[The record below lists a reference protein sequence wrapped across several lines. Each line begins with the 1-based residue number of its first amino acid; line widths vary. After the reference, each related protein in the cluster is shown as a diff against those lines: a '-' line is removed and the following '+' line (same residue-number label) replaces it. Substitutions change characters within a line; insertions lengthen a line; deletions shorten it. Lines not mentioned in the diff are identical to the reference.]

1 MIKRQAK
8 RIKRELTDAER
19 DRVREVRKLI
29 EKEKP
34 EIVAQAREFKKA
46 RERAVA
52 QLHEAFVLLRAERKS
67 QGISLAEL
75 RERTGIGRS
84 ALSRLEND
92 PEVNPTIVT
101 LTRVADALGKEIT
114 IQLVEKPSHAKK

>member
-1 MIKRQAK
+1 MIRRQPK
-8 RIKRELTDAER
+8 RIKKQLTDVER
-19 DRVREVRKLI
+19 ERIHEVRKLV
-29 EKEKP
+29 EREKP
-34 EIVAQAREFKKA
+34 EILAQARQFKKA
-46 RERAVA
+46 RELAVA
-52 QLHEAFVLLRAERKS
+52 QLHEAFALLRAERKS

-75 RERTGIGRS
+75 RERTGIARS

-101 LTRVADALGKEIT
+101 LTRVADALGKQIA

>member
-8 RIKRELTDAER
+8 RSKRELTRAER
-19 DRVREVRKLI
+19 ERIREVRKEV

-46 RERAVA
+46 HERAVA
-52 QLHEAFVLLRAERKS
+52 HLHDAFVLLRAERKS
-67 QGISLAEL
+67 QRISLAEL

-101 LTRVADALGKEIT
+101 LTRVADALGKQIA
-114 IQLVEKPSHAKK
+114 IQLVEKPRQAKK

>member
-19 DRVREVRKLI
+19 DRIREVRKLV

-46 RERAVA
+46 RERAIA

-84 ALSRLEND
+84 ALSKLEND

-101 LTRVADALGKEIT
+101 LTRVADALGKQIA
-114 IQLVEKPSHAKK
+114 IQLIEKPNHAKE